1 MSFGS
6 EQIYSVSLVINTDP
20 TGAEEFYLMKAPS
33 ALTIV
38 SAYAVSEQA
47 HNAGTAFT
55 LTLVN
60 YGTAGTAVQSGGT
73 IASALGGTA
82 SGSELAAKTPEA
94 ATISA
99 TQKFVDADEWLV
111 VEYGE
116 EGAGWV
122 SGDAFTYTVN
132 YRLGK
137 G

>member
-6 EQIYSVSLVINTDP
+6 EQIYTVSLMVNADP
-20 TGAEEFYLMKAPS
+20 TGAEEFYLLKAPS
-33 ALTIV
+33 ALTV
-38 SAYAVSEQA
+38 VGAYAVSEQTQ
-47 HNAGTAFT
+47 NDGTAFT

-73 IASALGGTA
+73 IAAVLGGTT
-82 SGSELAAKTPEA
+82 SGSELTAKTPEG

-99 TQKFVDADEWLV
+99 TEKYVDEGEWLV

-122 SGDAFTYTVN
+122 TGDYFTYTVN